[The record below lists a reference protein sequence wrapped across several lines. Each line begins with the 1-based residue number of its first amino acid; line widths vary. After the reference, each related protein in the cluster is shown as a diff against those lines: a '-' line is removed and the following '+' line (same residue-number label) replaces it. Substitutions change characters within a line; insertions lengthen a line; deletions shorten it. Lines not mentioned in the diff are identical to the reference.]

1 MNAASTNSTPVNH
14 IFEALYQAYRA
25 QVGVQ
30 IAQAPKILLEYPK
43 EYRKALFDRWVK
55 DTKIIVTSGG
65 TKIGQVKEWRK
76 GYSTANGAHWFA
88 LRSFLQTEKGLSLD
102 RLNALDLSSDN
113 VLLSLGDPLYPS
125 ELLDTPRKF
134 SGLVVGYVQSG
145 KTANYTAVAAK
156 AFDAGF
162 QLVIVLSGV
171 HNSLRRQTQM
181 RMNDELGLLPSSLE
195 RPTAAATAPQG
206 LTAIQTLTSEA
217 LADGDFKYSHLS
229 SAMLNTGKFLCVTKK
244 NVAVLKRLRQWL
256 GKNVEVPVLII
267 DDEADQASI
276 DAKAGAPEDFDPD
289 RDPTAINNQIRQL
302 IKDCTRYR
310 AYIGYTATPY
320 ANVFINKDAKHSTL
334 KDDLYPNDFIISL
347 PKPPGYMGPEEFFG
361 PNLTGEE
368 PAGPSISDRVI
379 EIVSDQDRQAA
390 LDLTK
395 DDSGN
400 AVLPDSIL
408 RATKDFILGTAARR
422 FKSGK
427 VEASSFLAHTSHK
440 QIEQF
445 ALGGALDRLV
455 MKLHQD
461 WRYDKARVEPEWRL
475 EWQNLQ
481 EGMIT
486 DDYKCDFDDLIPE
499 LDELLG
505 KFGSISVRILNH
517 ASPDELDYEVEPNL
531 CAIIVGG
538 NKLSRGLTLEGLIV
552 SYFLRQSSQPK
563 ADTLTQMG
571 RFFGYRSHLVDITKV
586 YTTDQLRSEFREIS
600 HMESALRRDIEM
612 YARSGKTPADFAPRV
627 MKRAGLLPTGHMGA
641 AREFGITY
649 SGDLIQTTSFMPS
662 SKANDVNSLN
672 LKLATKFLKR
682 IDGELG
688 ASREVIEG
696 KLESPSKLLW
706 RGISSEEVV
715 KFVRH
720 FQTVP
725 DAKRFNP
732 NNISSYIDDQ
742 RNPLDGDPELLTWN
756 VAVVGRTIDASLGEE
771 RFGLDVPIGRIMRSM
786 EKDSPRSIGTLI
798 TPLSQVFDK
807 GDELIDFSDEMIAE
821 AIKLKASES
830 LKSGDAARMIRS
842 PKEGLILIYPIS
854 PNVIASP
861 GASLTKSLGE
871 SLGHQDTYVGLALV
885 FPHSD
890 HDQSSRM
897 FWRQ

>member
-1 MNAASTNSTPVNH
+1 MTSGDASPTVVNH
-14 IFEALYQAYRA
+14 IFEHLYQAFRSE
-25 QVGVQ
+25 VGTQ
-30 IAQAPKILLEYPK
+30 TAQAPKILLKYPAD
-43 EYRKALFDRWVK
+43 YRKDLFDRWVK
-55 DTKIIVTSGG
+55 DTNIIVTPSP
-65 TKIGQVKEWRK
+65 TKVGQNKEWRK

-88 LRSFLQTEKGLSLD
+88 LRAFLQNEKGLSVD
-102 RLNALDLSSDN
+102 RLNALDVSSDN
-113 VLLSLGDPLYPS
+113 VLLSLGDPLFPIEAQAS
-125 ELLDTPRKF
+125 SRKF
-134 SGLVVGYVQSG
+134 AGLVVGYVQSG

-162 QLVIVLSGV
+162 KLVIVLSGI
-171 HNSLRRQTQM
+171 HNSLRRQTQI
-181 RMNDELGLLPSSLE
+181 RMNDELGLLPSSVE
-195 RPTAAATAPQG
+195 RPTAAGTAPQG
-206 LTAIQTLTSEA
+206 LTPIQTLTSED
-217 LADGDFKYSHLS
+217 LTNGDFKYSHLS
-229 SAMLNTGKFLCVTKK
+229 SSILGTGKFLCVTKK

-256 GKNVEVPVLII
+256 GKSVEVPVLII

-276 DAKAGAPEDFDPD
+276 DAKAAAPEDFDPD

-302 IKDCTRYR
+302 IQECTRYR

-368 PAGPSISDRVI
+368 STGPSISDRVI
-379 EIVSDQDRQAA
+379 EIVSDNDKQKA
-390 LDLTK
+390 LDLPK

-400 AVLPDSIL
+400 AVLPESIV
-408 RATKDFILGTAARR
+408 RATKDFILGTAVRR

-427 VEASSFLAHTSHK
+427 LEPSSFLAHTSHK

-445 ALGGALDRLV
+445 ELGEALERLV

-461 WRYDKARVEPEWRL
+461 WRYDKARVEPDWRQEW
-475 EWQNLQ
+475 ENLQ
-481 EGMIT
+481 EGMLA
-486 DDYKCDFDDLIPE
+486 DDYKCGFEDLIPE

-505 KFGSISVRILNH
+505 KFGSISVRILNFK
-517 ASPDELDYEVEPNL
+517 SPDELDYEVEPNL

-571 RFFGYRSHLVDITKV
+571 RFFGYRTHLVDITKV

-641 AREFGITY
+641 AKEFGVTY
-649 SGDLIQTTSFMPS
+649 SGDLIQTTSFMQS
-662 SKANDVNSLN
+662 SKTIDANSLN

-682 IDGELG
+682 VDGELG
-688 ASREVIEG
+688 ATREVVEG
-696 KLESPSKLLW
+696 NPATPSKLLW
-706 RGISSEEVV
+706 RGISSEEVI

-720 FQTVP
+720 FKTVP

-732 NNISSYIDDQ
+732 NNIASYIDDQ

-756 VAVVGRTIDASLGEE
+756 VAVIGRTLEATLGEE
-771 RFGLDVPIGRIMRSM
+771 YFGLDVPIGRIMRSM

-798 TPLSQVFDK
+798 TPLSPDFEK

-821 AIKLKASES
+821 ARKLKASQP
-830 LKSGDAARMIRS
+830 LKSGDAARMVRS
-842 PKEGLILIYPIS
+842 PKEGLLIFYPIS
-854 PNVIASP
+854 PNVISTPGVSP
-861 GASLTKSLGE
+861 TKSLGE
-871 SLGHQDTYVGLALV
+871 SLGHEDTYVGLALV